1 MGPGLTDGARLEL
14 WGDAVLAVL
23 TVLAAPL
30 PVGQAGSFGEG
41 SFGGGVAARRLRPP
55 LQRDAEPGAA
65 DRRRDAQGGAGER
78 LRLGRT
84 TVAAGHFGLG
94 RGERQPGRARGV
106 GVAFGLP
113 VPLGV
118 VVIGRGF

>member
-1 MGPGLTDGARLEL
+1 M
-14 WGDAVLAVL
+14 
-23 TVLAAPL
+23 
-30 PVGQAGSFGEG
+30 GQAGSFGEG

-65 DRRRDAQGGAGER
+65 DRRQRDAQGGAGER
-78 LRLGRT
+78 LRLGRA

-118 VVIGRGF
+118 VVIGKGF